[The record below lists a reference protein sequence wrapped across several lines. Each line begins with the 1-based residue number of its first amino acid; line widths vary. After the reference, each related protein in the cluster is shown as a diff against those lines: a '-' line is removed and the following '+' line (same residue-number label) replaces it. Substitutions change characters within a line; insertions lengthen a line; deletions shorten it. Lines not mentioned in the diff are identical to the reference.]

1 MVGSAIGAMLQAQH
15 SQQHPTAAPN
25 SQVGRRGFY
34 SDWAIAALMGYDQF
48 YTDSLIPSIWVK
60 FQMSKEFAD
69 ISQELLTWMIY
80 WAKTDE
86 FEIDIDVFFVNLEIE
101 EMIKTKFNPG
111 GPVAMYEST

>member
-1 MVGSAIGAMLQAQH
+1 MLQAQH

-69 ISQELLTWMIY
+69 NRQELRAGIIY
-80 WAKTDE
+80 WAKTNGI
-86 FEIDIDVFFVNLEIE
+86 EIDTTMFFVELTIE
-101 EMIKTKFNPG
+101 EMVKTKFNPG
-111 GPVAMYEST
+111 GLVAMYESA